1 MFAFVIVLG
10 NHFSPKFTCICGYY
24 AFASGV
30 KYSASQLK
38 SDQNKTMFW
47 KGSAVYFQLFTWKE
61 IWMSQDKCKIQ
72 VAFCLSQYQTSITS
86 ITAFQEAQVSSH
98 CFHRALGELL
108 LPPGPLLQHLRLRC
122 MIHCVSETRTLIRP
136 LSGVQPGAPAGVCG
150 HGP

>member
-10 NHFSPKFTCICGYY
+10 NHFSPKFACICGSY

-38 SDQNKTMFW
+38 SDQNKTMFR

-61 IWMSQDKCKIQ
+61 IWMSQDNAIGCILFIPVSDQ
-72 VAFCLSQYQTSITS
+72 ESRF
-86 ITAFQEAQVSSH
+86 TAFQEAQVSSH

-108 LPPGPLLQHLRLRC
+108 LPPGPLLQHSRLRC